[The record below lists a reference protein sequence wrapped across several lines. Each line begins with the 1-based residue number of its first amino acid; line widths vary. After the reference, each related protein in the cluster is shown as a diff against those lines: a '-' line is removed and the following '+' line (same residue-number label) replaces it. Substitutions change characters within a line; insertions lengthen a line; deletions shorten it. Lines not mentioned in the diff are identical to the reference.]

1 MEYQYCMNNR
11 RVRGV
16 RTNLKAMGEEFGIE
30 HDYDKL
36 HDALV
41 DLELNIKVWDKI
53 KYQIDL

>member
-1 MEYQYCMNNR
+1 
-11 RVRGV
+11 
-16 RTNLKAMGEEFGIE
+16 MGEEFGIE